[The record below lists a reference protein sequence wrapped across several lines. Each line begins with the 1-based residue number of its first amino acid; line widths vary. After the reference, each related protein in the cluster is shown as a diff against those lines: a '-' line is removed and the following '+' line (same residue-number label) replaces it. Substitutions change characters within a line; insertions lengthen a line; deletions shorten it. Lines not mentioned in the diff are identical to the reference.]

1 MAATA
6 SAPPPLSSP
15 ALGVADHEDSNISS
29 PLSEVDTKDD
39 NDEDIEHM
47 NLDHDDEDSVRRSPR
62 KKPPPTSD
70 SDSVLS
76 DAHSDVPSD
85 GNVTEAET
93 ERLYDTPKH
102 QRQRDVVVDQFNEGQ
117 VYEHTPSKLRRTAN
131 LHNHDEDE
139 SAIDDD
145 DASTG
150 SPTIGE
156 DSPTKHAIAHNA
168 GEEDEHKNDAQERKR
183 KRSPAA
189 DQSETEQPLRKRAS
203 SEHATDVNTP
213 QQPEETILQEDGPTP
228 AHESTGTHTPAED
241 TDASPQKRSTNR
253 ETDLAERLSR
263 AVKKNTRGSKRKA
276 AAAVADLD
284 PDTDSGSHDGA
295 RDSARGTDV
304 DHHDEADADADE
316 EVDSATA
323 HDEELERK
331 QAAFKDWTVI
341 EEMFG
346 VFRDRLYKD
355 RLERLEEEEQS
366 LLASEPT
373 HPEYLNMK
381 QCLDDRLEQKLRE
394 INNEHEYR
402 LKAHERRSVAQRAQI
417 WGQYYQ
423 AVREKRERTL
433 EALNQEWY
441 DIQTARR
448 SAHSL
453 QDCGLLYPK
462 DPAQRVRNAIA
473 YNTEVSALATIAKY
487 EGFPAGPEMTGATP
501 SELEDDIAAIE
512 RAKRSRHKP
521 VNQRRE
527 EYYAQ
532 PFDRL
537 GPAGEQFLR
546 ETPWANPN
554 HLLHKMHPTAAPAEA
569 PADDMT
575 SRGAHQASVPPSAQV
590 TQSPSLSARLSE
602 LPELTRTLL
611 SPAHQAKRVSNS
623 LPGVNR
629 GTKTAAT

>member
-131 LHNHDEDE
+131 LHNDDEDE

-150 SPTIGE
+150 SPTLGE

-546 ETPWANPN
+546 ETP
-554 HLLHKMHPTAAPAEA
+554 
-569 PADDMT
+569 
-575 SRGAHQASVPPSAQV
+575 
-590 TQSPSLSARLSE
+590 
-602 LPELTRTLL
+602 
-611 SPAHQAKRVSNS
+611 PAHQAKRVSNS